1 MNAHIAG
8 LREKTM
14 MIENLM
20 ILLIVLIGFIVPLLI
35 LTFIVEVLVEIRE
48 RRAWRPT
55 LQDLARRGK

>member
-1 MNAHIAG
+1 MNARTAG
-8 LREKTM
+8 LEATM
-14 MIENLM
+14 MIENFM

>member
-1 MNAHIAG
+1 MNARIAG
-8 LREKTM
+8 SLEKTM

-20 ILLIVLIGFIVPLLI
+20 ILLIVFLGFVVPLLVMTV
-35 LTFIVEVLVEIRE
+35 LVEVLMEIRE

>member
-1 MNAHIAG
+1 
-8 LREKTM
+8 

>member
-1 MNAHIAG
+1 
-8 LREKTM
+8 M

-20 ILLIVLIGFIVPLLI
+20 ILLIVFLGFVVPLLVMTV
-35 LTFIVEVLVEIRE
+35 LVEVLMEIRE